1 VDQYFTVQP
10 HTLLRQHLDYSHWY
24 DRTKL
29 TLKEIHNTQY
39 VSCMN
44 PTAGSFTINTRLQRH
59 FSVFALSFPGTDA
72 LATIY
77 NSILSQHMAN
87 NKFAVRTIFLLSL
100 PQSGARIDRKPAD
113 RLYIPAPMSC
123 LSAGYTLL
131 PHRHTDASGNVFY
144 STGTLTL
151 ILP

>member
-1 VDQYFTVQP
+1 MDQYFTVQP
-10 HTLLRQHLDYSHWY
+10 HTLVRQHLDYSHWY

-29 TLKEIHNTQY
+29 SLKEIHNTQY

-77 NSILSQHMAN
+77 NSILSQHMRN
-87 NKFAVRTIFLLSL
+87 SNFLVCIFALR
-100 PQSGARIDRKPAD
+100 DM
-113 RLYIPAPMSC
+113 LYFCI
-123 LSAGYTLL
+123 
-131 PHRHTDASGNVFY
+131 
-144 STGTLTL
+144 L
-151 ILP
+151 ILIRRPTRMGGNQLL